1 MIVRHKNVYACMC
14 IYTKIYLYIHTQI
27 CVCLCVCR
35 GNVCVAGW
43 YILLFIAVYNSCSLY
58 LHFFFL
64 RQKIKTQSTVVFDNI
79 SRILFAQKNGFI
91 LLLAIPSIIVLKAL
105 IQTLLTL
112 IFCPAI
118 LGFAHFFSIFLVLHP
133 LCKEDNL
140 QEKTTVPVIKTRL
153 PLEISQFRYSSTI
166 GVAWKNYTSPR
177 AVFKFTKR

>member
-1 MIVRHKNVYACMC
+1 MYACAFILRYIC
-14 IYTKIYLYIHTQI
+14 IYIHRYA
-27 CVCLCVCR
+27 CLCVCI
-35 GNVCVAGW
+35 GNVCVAGC

-58 LHFFFL
+58 LQFFFL

-91 LLLAIPSIIVLKAL
+91 LLLASPSIIVLKAL

-140 QEKTTVPVIKTRL
+140 QEKTTVPIIKTRL
-153 PLEISQFRYSSTI
+153 PLEISQFRHSSTI

-177 AVFKFTKR
+177 AV